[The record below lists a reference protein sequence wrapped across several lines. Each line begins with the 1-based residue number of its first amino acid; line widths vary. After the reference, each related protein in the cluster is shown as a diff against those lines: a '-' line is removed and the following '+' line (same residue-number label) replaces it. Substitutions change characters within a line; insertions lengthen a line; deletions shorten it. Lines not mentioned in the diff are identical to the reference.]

1 MLRQPGPENSYT
13 TELLYSS
20 GVLSL
25 QDRKQLEF
33 VVRQFK
39 INLHGLFS
47 KRRVLLMNFLVKILP
62 YLPINGSL
70 IHILGRSSGVARS
83 ARSTC
88 GMSLLPSFSCM
99 RG

>member
-1 MLRQPGPENSYT
+1 M
-13 TELLYSS
+13 ELLYSS

-83 ARSTC
+83 VNVKVNVWDVNA
-88 GMSLLPSFSCM
+88 SFRVWCK
-99 RG
+99 GIN